1 MKRWTLEDLAASLPS
16 ADNGRNLLR
25 AFDKTNGRV
34 VAEIELPLRPNGTPM
49 TYIAGG
55 KQYIAMT
62 VGGNED
68 NALVA
73 LTLPGTIPSAIQ

>member
-1 MKRWTLEDLAASLPS
+1 
-16 ADNGRNLLR
+16 
-25 AFDKTNGRV
+25 
-34 VAEIELPLRPNGTPM
+34 PM
-49 TYIAGG
+49 TYRHNG

-73 LTLPGTIPSAIQ
+73 LSLPD